1 MKGHG
6 YTCSLTAFSVNSE
19 NTLKLQSEDSVELKM
34 PIQRVAS
41 QRGNGQATEVTD
53 PPLKEL
59 TVLMV
64 HSSAPGDCS
73 EHRVGKSEPEYSLR
87 MEGQAP
93 RGTDHV
99 FNNVCITL
107 FKERP

>member
-1 MKGHG
+1 M
-6 YTCSLTAFSVNSE
+6 NSE

-34 PIQRVAS
+34 LIQREGSVMVAF

-53 PPLKEL
+53 PSLKEL

-73 EHRVGKSEPEYSLR
+73 EHRVGKSEPEYSLH

-93 RGTDHV
+93 LG
-99 FNNVCITL
+99 N
-107 FKERP
+107 